1 MFDARFLN
9 VHFPPSRHQEKVF
22 PFFYY
27 FYSINTWLYFG
38 QLLYNDF
45 IYPQNNCFV
54 CLFVC
59 CFVLGQ
65 NKEKIIGTTTHSQF
79 YDFLQFNVN
88 VKKKK
93 TIFNSFIP
101 TSTPAEKKENDVK
114 ELTLNLMMIK
124 VYIWYCVRV
133 CHVLYMS
140 YLLQKKNKSWFI
152 KLWNIKINLLF
163 HILQFHAKPKSL
175 ILCRCNINLIIC
187 WRMV

>member
-1 MFDARFLN
+1 MCTSPRPAI
-9 VHFPPSRHQEKVF
+9 KKKYF
-22 PFFYY
+22 PFFII
-27 FYSINTWLYFG
+27 FIRSTP
-38 QLLYNDF
+38 DF
-45 IYPQNNCFV
+45 ILGSCYTMILFTPKTIVSFV
-54 CLFVC
+54 CLFV
-59 CFVLGQ
+59 VLCSA
-65 NKEKIIGTTTHSQF
+65 KIRKKLLEQPHIPNFMISCNSMSTW
-79 YDFLQFNVN
+79 
-88 VKKKK
+88 KKKK
-93 TIFNSFIP
+93 TIFNSFIS

-152 KLWNIKINLLF
+152 KIWNIKINLLF
-163 HILQFHAKPKSL
+163 HIIQFHAKPKSL